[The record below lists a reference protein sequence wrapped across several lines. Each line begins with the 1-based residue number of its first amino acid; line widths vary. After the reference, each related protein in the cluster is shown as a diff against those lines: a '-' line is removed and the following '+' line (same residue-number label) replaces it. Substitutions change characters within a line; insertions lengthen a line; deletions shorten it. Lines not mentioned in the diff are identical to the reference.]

1 MDSAATTLPPS
12 IRPGV
17 AVKPLVSVRGVSKR
31 FPVERDLLGRPTRWL
46 SAVDDVSLDI
56 YPGETLGLIGES
68 GSGKST
74 LGRLILRLLSAS
86 SGSVTFEDIDVQAAT
101 GRQLRAFRQKAQI
114 VFQDPFGS
122 LDPRM
127 SVEAILTE
135 GMSYLGMTRDQQSKR
150 VAELLDIVGLPAVIS
165 DRFPH
170 EFSGGQRQ
178 RISIA
183 RALAVNPIFLV
194 ADEPVSALDVSIQG
208 QILNLM
214 RDLQARLNL
223 TYLFIGHDLSVIRHI
238 ADRVAVMY
246 LGKIV
251 EVAPTKTLFE
261 NPLHPYTQA
270 LLSSVPSLSQKRG
283 RAQRIRLEGEIPT
296 AIDPPRICRF
306 AGRCFRSIDVCRQ
319 QEPPLEAVAAE
330 RDVEHVE
337 HFVACF
343 NYQPMK
349 QDETK

>member
-1 MDSAATTLPPS
+1 MVSAVLTPRPS
-12 IRPGV
+12 NNSQV
-17 AVKPLVSVRGVSKR
+17 ALEPLVRIRGLSKR
-31 FPVERDLLGRPTRWL
+31 FPVERDLLGRPQRWL
-46 SAVDDVSLDI
+46 SAVEDVNLDI

-74 LGRLILRLLSAS
+74 LGRLILRLIPAS
-86 SGSVTFEDIDVQAAT
+86 SGSVEFEGVDIAT
-101 GRQLRAFRQKAQI
+101 VSNRKLSEYRQKAQI

-127 SVEAILTE
+127 SVEQIIAE
-135 GMSYLGMTRDQQSKR
+135 GMSFLSMSHAQKHAR
-150 VAELLDIVGLPAVIS
+150 VIELLNIVGMPAVIA

-183 RALAVNPIFLV
+183 RALAVSPTFLV

-214 RDLQARLNL
+214 RDLQSRLKL
-223 TYLFIGHDLSVIRHI
+223 TYLFIGHDLTVIRHI

-246 LGKIV
+246 LGQIV
-251 EVAPTKTLFE
+251 EIAPTDELFR

-270 LLSSVPSLSQKRG
+270 LLSSVPSLLQ
-283 RAQRIRLEGEIPT
+283 AQGQTKRIRLKGEIPT
-296 AIDPPRICRF
+296 AIDPPKACRF
-306 AGRCFRSIDVCRQ
+306 AGRCFRAIDVCSK
-319 QEPPLEAVAAE
+319 QEPQLQPVA
-330 RDVEHVE
+330 DD
-337 HFVACF
+337 HFVSCF
-343 NYQPMK
+343 NY
-349 QDETK
+349 ESVRSEAVS

>member
-1 MDSAATTLPPS
+1 MDSAVSTLPALNKSGAAPY
-12 IRPGV
+12 
-17 AVKPLVSVRGVSKR
+17 PLVRVRGISKR
-31 FPVERDLLGRPTRWL
+31 FPIERDALGRPTHWL

-56 YPGETLGLIGES
+56 FPGETLGLIGES

-74 LGRLILRLLSAS
+74 LGRLILRLLAAT
-86 SGSVTFEDIDVQAAT
+86 SGSVQFEGVEMQNAS

-114 VFQDPFGS
+114 IFQDPFGS

-135 GMSYLGMTRDQQSKR
+135 GMGYLALSRQEKQER
-150 VAELLDIVGLPAVIS
+150 VAELLDLVGLPAAIA

-183 RALAVNPIFLV
+183 RALAVNPMFVV

-208 QILNLM
+208 QILNLLH
-214 RDLQARLNL
+214 DLQTRLNL
-223 TYLFIGHDLSVIRHI
+223 TYLFIGHDLSVVRHI

-251 EVAPTKTLFE
+251 EIAPTEMLFE

-270 LLSSVPSLSQKRG
+270 LLSSVPTLRIKRG
-283 RAQRIRLEGEIPT
+283 QLKRIRLEGDIPT
-296 AIDPPRICRF
+296 AIDPPKVCRF
-306 AGRCFRSIDVCRQ
+306 AGRCFRAIDVCRH
-319 QEPPLEAVAAE
+319 QEPVLQEVSPS
-330 RDVEHVE
+330 

-343 NYQPMK
+343 NY
-349 QDETK
+349 ERLTRNEI

>member
-1 MDSAATTLPPS
+1 MVMNSAVS
-12 IRPGV
+12 IPRPLSGDN
-17 AVKPLVSVRGVSKR
+17 PLVRVRGVSKV
-31 FPVERDLLGRPTRWL
+31 FPVERDMLGRPTRWL
-46 SAVDDVSLDI
+46 SAVDDVNLDI
-56 YPGETLGLIGES
+56 FPGETLGLIGES

-74 LGRLILRLLSAS
+74 LGRLILRLLPVT
-86 SGSVTFEDIDVQAAT
+86 SGTVQFEGIDVPHASGPA
-101 GRQLRAFRQKAQI
+101 LRAFRQKAQI

-127 SVEAILTE
+127 SVEAIITE
-135 GMSYLGMTRDQQSKR
+135 GMSYLGMSRSQKR
-150 VAELLDIVGLPAVIS
+150 ERTAELLDLVGLPAAIT

-208 QILNLM
+208 QILNLL
-214 RDLQARLNL
+214 RDLQSRLNL
-223 TYLFIGHDLSVIRHI
+223 TYLFIGHDLTVIRHI

-251 EVAPTKTLFE
+251 EVAPGEELFE

-270 LLSSVPSLSQKRG
+270 LLSSVPSLLQKRLQT
-283 RAQRIRLEGEIPT
+283 RRIQLEGEIPT
-296 AIDPPRICRF
+296 AIDPPKVCRF
-306 AGRCFRSIDVCRQ
+306 AGRCFRAIDRCRHH
-319 QEPPLEAVAAE
+319 EPSLEEVSSG
-330 RDVEHVE
+330 
-337 HFVACF
+337 HFLACF
-343 NYQPMK
+343 NYEAIK
-349 QDETK
+349 ADSTL

>member
-1 MDSAATTLPPS
+1 
-12 IRPGV
+12 
-17 AVKPLVSVRGVSKR
+17 
-31 FPVERDLLGRPTRWL
+31 
-46 SAVDDVSLDI
+46 VDDVSLDI

-74 LGRLILRLLSAS
+74 LGRLILRLLVAT
-86 SGSVTFEDIDVQAAT
+86 SGSVQFEGVEIQRAS
-101 GRQLRAFRQKAQI
+101 GRQLREFRQKAQI
-114 VFQDPFGS
+114 IFQDPFGS

-127 SVEAILTE
+127 SVEAIITE
-135 GMSYLGMTRDQQSKR
+135 GMSYLDMSRRQKHER
-150 VAELLDIVGLPAVIS
+150 AVELLDIVGLPAAIG

-183 RALAVNPIFLV
+183 RALAVNPIFVV

-208 QILNLM
+208 QILNLLH
-214 RDLQARLNL
+214 DLQTRLKL
-223 TYLFIGHDLSVIRHI
+223 TYLFIGHDLSVVQHI

-251 EVAPTKTLFE
+251 EVAPTETLFD

-270 LLSSVPSLSQKRG
+270 LLSSVPTLRMKRG
-283 RAQRIRLEGEIPT
+283 QVKRIRLEGDIPT
-296 AIDPPRICRF
+296 AIDPPKACRF
-306 AGRCFRSIDVCRQ
+306 AGRCFRAIEVCRH
-319 QEPPLEAVAAE
+319 QEPPPQKVMP
-330 RDVEHVE
+330 E

-343 NYQPMK
+343 NYEPL
-349 QDETK
+349 TRNGT

>member
-1 MDSAATTLPPS
+1 M
-12 IRPGV
+12 
-17 AVKPLVSVRGVSKR
+17 
-31 FPVERDLLGRPTRWL
+31 LGRPTRWL
-46 SAVDDVSLDI
+46 SAVDEVSLDI

-74 LGRLILRLLSAS
+74 LGRLILRLLPVS
-86 SGSVTFEDIDVQAAT
+86 SGSVEFEGVDVQHTT
-101 GRQLRAFRQKAQI
+101 GQELRAFRQKAQI
-114 VFQDPFGS
+114 IFQDPFGS

-135 GMSYLGMTRDQQSKR
+135 GMGYLGMSADQKR
-150 VAELLDIVGLPAVIS
+150 ARVSELLDIVGLPQAIT

-194 ADEPVSALDVSIQG
+194 ADEPVSALDVSIRG
-208 QILNLM
+208 QILNLL
-214 RDLQARLNL
+214 RDLQSRLNL

-251 EVAPTKTLFE
+251 EIAPTETLFE

-270 LLSSVPSLSQKRG
+270 LLSSVPSLLQKG
-283 RAQRIRLEGEIPT
+283 RQMQRIRLVGEIPT
-296 AIDPPRICRF
+296 AIDPPKICRF
-306 AGRCFRSIDVCRQ
+306 SGRCFRAIDICRQ
-319 QEPPLEAVAAE
+319 QEPALVEVAPQ
-330 RDVEHVE
+330 

-343 NYQPMK
+343 NFAPLQADKPR
-349 QDETK
+349 

>member
-1 MDSAATTLPPS
+1 MDSVVSTRLPS
-12 IRPGV
+12 SKSGAGV
-17 AVKPLVSVRGVSKR
+17 GPLVRTLGLSKR
-31 FPVERDLLGRPTRWL
+31 FPVERDVFGRPTRWL
-46 SAVDDVSLDI
+46 SAVDNVSLDI

-86 SGSVTFEDIDVQAAT
+86 SGSVQFESIDVQNAS

-114 VFQDPFGS
+114 IFQDPFGS

-127 SVEAILTE
+127 PVEAILAE
-135 GMSYLGMTRDQQSKR
+135 GMSYLDMNREQKR
-150 VAELLDIVGLPAVIS
+150 KQVAELLDIVGLPSAIS

-214 RDLQARLNL
+214 RDLQSRLKL

-251 EVAPTKTLFE
+251 EVAPVEELFE

-270 LLSSVPSLSQKRG
+270 LLSSVPMLLQKR
-283 RAQRIRLEGEIPT
+283 RRVKRIRLEGEIPT
-296 AIDPPRICRF
+296 AIDPPRVCRF
-306 AGRCFRSIDVCRQ
+306 AGRCFRTIDVCRQ
-319 QEPPLEAVAAE
+319 REPPLEAVAS
-330 RDVEHVE
+330 EH
-337 HFVACF
+337 HVACF
-343 NYQPMK
+343 NYEPMQ
-349 QDETK
+349 QDEMS